1 MNGQAQDVAKVSVEL
16 LPDSVPASCLQ
27 DGIPDV
33 LPVPCHQAVLLL
45 YLASC
50 QQLLPT
56 ADGSLTVLSE
66 CSPMVLTER
75 RLKALPDCLMENQ
88 MALMPAACY
97 QKEQTMALSDT
108 KMMAVLPAVGS
119 AKTKMV
125 LTGHCQKACFEEK
138 TVW

>member
-1 MNGQAQDVAKVSVEL
+1 MNDQAQDVAKVSVERL
-16 LPDSVPASCLQ
+16 LDSVPASCLR

-97 QKEQTMALSDT
+97 QKEQTMALSDP